1 MSAPT
6 LSNLSCRKCG
16 METMHKGSAC
26 IHCGSLYALMPCPNR
41 SYLDS
46 SHVVRPPKEQSP
58 PSKSRR
64 QSASESGMPVRVTAG
79 GDSL

>member
-1 MSAPT
+1 MSVST

-16 METMHKGSAC
+16 TETLHKGSAC
-26 IHCGSLYALMPCPNR
+26 IHCGSLHAPIARPDR

-64 QSASESGMPVRVTAG
+64 QSASESGMPVRFTAG
-79 GDSL
+79 GDS